1 MIKIVLTNKSFQ
13 WQKCLLHL
21 FWNLAHP
28 SGLDLVYAWFNI
40 TRGYSFNKLS
50 KLPKLYTL
58 ISVLNHV
65 CDAYNTLQPYNK
77 EPLLLQACQ
86 AAATVRLS
94 GRSLSDI
101 SSCLCL
107 CQHLHRYSPGVP
119 PQDVLAMKKKTSGW
133 KHRITC
139 VNATIVATTIV

>member
-1 MIKIVLTNKSFQ
+1 MFKWIKGVNWQK